1 MPLFCVFREK
11 RFSLAGDF
19 LIKSSSIV
27 LLEELKNRKGKTMKK
42 TTALI
47 LVLSLCLSAMLGLTA
62 IAEAE
67 ETATVLEAPEIALAN
82 VSVTTNVALLFAVP
96 ADGLTVNKDG
106 TVDGLNLLV
115 WEGVS
120 ESGKYGRG
128 SADATL
134 AAQGRLIVGEN
145 EYVVFVYDGLDAKQM
160 TDTVYARTVVSD
172 GKGNLGYSKVIDY
185 SITEWARSYN
195 STNAANNALAANLI
209 EYGAAMQEYRSDY
222 KPNGYYANQAK
233 SLVTVTVNSKIAGS
247 DEVVQKQVTQLAVAG
262 STVTLAAPVIDGY
275 AVSEW
280 SVADT
285 NAELDG
291 VQTVVNSDVE
301 FTATFSPV
309 VLSYES
315 MWSADFDSIA
325 TGYVSS
331 SAGAGYNMV
340 NSNSSIRINSGAV
353 AYSDDNNAYVSYVPK
368 TEEGG
373 NKYLCL
379 TSTAGGAIYVND
391 GAQSSIKTSNYDTK
405 ATGGYLT
412 VTFSLMRNE
421 AGSIINSLGLRVR
434 ANGTGV
440 NENMRVFNTSADGT
454 VNISIFKNGSVNEV
468 VNTKVGEVAESGWS
482 HFAFVVDLD
491 NLLIHGYMKDAS
503 GKWQLKATADVFVPS
518 NYDNIYDWFSAV
530 VKMEWE
536 VSHGEIEQDVWE
548 SVVSEEDRDYVE
560 NGTDPADRKERM
572 AKIAEKYFSMNID
585 NYEIFNGFAIK

>member
-1 MPLFCVFREK
+1 
-11 RFSLAGDF
+11 
-19 LIKSSSIV
+19 
-27 LLEELKNRKGKTMKK
+27 MKK
-42 TTALI
+42 NLAL
-47 LVLSLCLSAMLGLTA
+47 LLCLALCLSSLIGLTA
-62 IAEAE
+62 YAE
-67 ETATVLEAPEIALAN
+67 ETETTLPAAPEIALVN
-82 VSVTTNVALLFAVP
+82 VSIKSNVAMLFAVP
-96 ADGLTVNKDG
+96 VGDFTVNEDG

-115 WEGVS
+115 WKG
-120 ESGKYGRG
+120 ESDSGRYGRG

-134 AAQGRLIVGEN
+134 EAQGKLIYGGET
-145 EYVVFVYDGLDAKQM
+145 YVVFVYSGLAAKEM

-172 GKGNLGYSKVIDY
+172 GKGGLNYGEAIDY
-185 SITEWARSYN
+185 SVAEWARSYN
-195 STNAANNALAANLI
+195 STNEKNKALAENLLA
-209 EYGAAMQEYRSDY
+209 YGAAMQVYRDDY
-222 KPNGYYANQAK
+222 KPNGYYADQAK
-233 SLVTVTVNSKIAGS
+233 SLVAITVNSKVAG
-247 DEVVQKQVTQLAVAG
+247 ETVQSQVTQLAVAG
-262 STVTLAAPVIDGY
+262 STVTLAAPLLDGY

-280 SVADT
+280 SVGDID
-285 NAELDG
+285 AETDG
-291 VQTVVNSDVE
+291 VQIVVDADTVID
-301 FTATFSPV
+301 ATFTPAE
-309 VLSYES
+309 LSYES
-315 MWSADFDSIA
+315 MWSADFDRIA

-340 NSNSSIRINSGAV
+340 NNSSSIRINSGAV

-391 GAQSSIKTSNYDTK
+391 GAQSGIKPSNYDTMS
-405 ATGGYLT
+405 TGGYLT

-421 AGSIINSLGLRVR
+421 AGRIINSLGLRVR

-454 VNISIFKNGSVNEV
+454 VNISIFKNGSVNEL

-518 NYDNIYDWFSAV
+518 NYDNIYDWYANV

-548 SVVSEEDRDYVE
+548 SVVSAEDRDYVE

-585 NYEIFNGFAIK
+585 NYEIFNGNAIK